1 MRQQPVTI
9 LVSRSLAA
17 IRLALALV
25 LLHAFPSG
33 PAAAQKFDLGP
44 YFGPLPEVGDYKV
57 FELSTGGTETQEV
70 LAVVPEK
77 EGFRITTRITETG
90 LDTTFEEDLVI
101 PGKAT
106 FLCDLDT
113 ADSSLDLKNPV
124 MIYRFKA
131 KPGKPNR
138 IRGSGRAIL
147 EGALIG
153 NAVLGGSWV
162 FAGLEPLDTPA
173 ASYPDTAV
181 IEGVL
186 TITLKARRFGDV
198 IRTREEMLSWQALG
212 IGEVA
217 THHRITSW
225 LNGALVEDTGWT
237 DEWLIDGSL
246 GGEPIP

>member
-1 MRQQPVTI
+1 MI

-17 IRLALALV
+17 IRLELVLV
-25 LLHAFPSG
+25 LLVAFSSA

-44 YFGPLPEVGDYKV
+44 YFGPLPEVGDFKV

-77 EGFRITTRITETG
+77 EGFRITTQTTETG
-90 LDTTFEEDLVI
+90 LDPTFEETLVI

-106 FLCDLDT
+106 FLCDLDS
-113 ADSSLDLKNPV
+113 ADLSLDLKKPV
-124 MIYRFKA
+124 AVSRFKV
-131 KPGKPNR
+131 KPGKPNK
-138 IRGSGRAIL
+138 IRGSGRAVFD
-147 EGALIG
+147 GAPIG
-153 NAVLGGSWV
+153 NLALSGSWI

-186 TITLKARRFGDV
+186 TITLKVRVFGDV
-198 IRTREEMLSWQALG
+198 LRVREESVSWQTPE

-217 THHRITSW
+217 THYRITSW
-225 LNGALVEDTGWT
+225 LNGTLVEDTGWT